1 MVLDTAILATLV
13 TGGVGIVGLLVN
25 KFKCLCH
32 CTGCCRIISCKW
44 GFLDNAIVDT
54 HEVEVKKLSINGN
67 DLCYASKNAVNVN
80 EESDNED
87 DADNLNKNML

>member
-32 CTGCCRIISCKW
+32 GTGCCRIISCKW

-54 HEVEVKKLSINGN
+54 HEVEVKKISINGN
-67 DLCYASKNAVNVN
+67 DLCYVSKNAVNVN

-87 DADNLNKNML
+87 DADNLNKTML